1 MRGWVKLHR
10 DIMADPI
17 FKNER
22 MFRIWSWILM
32 KVSHEEQSL
41 LVGLEPV
48 QLKEGQ
54 LVFGLNRAAAELEI
68 PTTTLYRYM
77 KSLEK
82 QGKITI
88 DVKCHFSI
96 ITLTDWA
103 LSQHGAEGQ
112 QNDCGKVSETNNKGK
127 NEKKDKKEYIGE
139 AQKISFAEF
148 VLMTAEQHADLV
160 ARYGEENTAAMIDL
174 LNSHK
179 GASGKTYKDDYFA
192 IRNWCVKAVLEQKE
206 APALKSGKRNRF
218 INYTDEHT
226 DFSDVEAQA
235 LRRRQAKT
243 SSA

>member
-1 MRGWVKLHR
+1 MQGWVKVHR
-10 DIMADPI
+10 EIIQEP
-17 FKNER
+17 FYKNEK
-22 MFRIWSWILM
+22 MLKLWLTLWLSAA
-32 KVSHEEQSL
+32 HEEHDA
-41 LVGLEPV
+41 LVGIHTIH
-48 QLKEGQ
+48 LKAGQ
-54 LVFGLNRAAAELEI
+54 LIFGLDRFSKELQIERS
-68 PTTTLYRYM
+68 TLYRHL
-77 KSLEK
+77 KALEK
-82 QGKITI
+82 MDVIAI
-88 DVKCHFSI
+88 DARRNFSI
-96 ITLTDWA
+96 ITLREWGVWHQGEKHLRNTD
-103 LSQHGAEGQ
+103 
-112 QNDCGKVSETNNKGK
+112 ETPARPYNKGK

-206 APALKSGKRNRF
+206 APTLKSGKRNKF